1 MARVEVIC
9 PHCKNLQQ
17 VPDKKLQDPWVC
29 MICKGTI
36 DDPFLHK
43 KKSPPPKL
51 SIPLHGKIISASGI
65 TNLSEIVAT
74 SEEYSKGFDPSTVM
88 IPGSFELGTP
98 DSPSR
103 PPPPRKTASN
113 NWLAIALFFLVVALG
128 SGAFVWFVIV
138 PMTR

>member
-9 PHCKNLQQ
+9 PHCKGLQQ
-17 VPDKKLQDPWVC
+17 VPDKKLQEPWVC
-29 MICKGTI
+29 MLCKGTI

-51 SIPLHGKIISASGI
+51 AIPLHGKIISASGI
-65 TNLSEIVAT
+65 TNLSEIVAS
-74 SEEYSKGFDPSTVM
+74 SEEYSKGFDPSTIM
-88 IPGSFELGTP
+88 IPGSFDLSSEMP
-98 DSPSR
+98 QSR
-103 PPPPRKTASN
+103 PVEVKTSGSSG
-113 NWLAIALFFLVVALG
+113 WLVMLLFFLVVALG